1 VETART
7 TSKWWGEFEVP
18 HGQARTW
25 HIGPLLLR
33 VSRLAHEW
41 RVSRQRAP
49 IADHDAAPFS
59 GHIAFEVGVLGKDTP
74 LEESAEVSR
83 YATSGSAETLRVS
96 PTLPDRAVIFR
107 PEPPIRVLP
116 NQNVTLYV
124 ASPLW
129 LRLEE
134 APHTFLDELP
144 AVPPNQ
150 TWWGPSTME
159 GEPCYAA
166 RTHGRFRL
174 EDTEVYQHR
183 ILTSV
188 DVQNAA
194 DEALLLQRLNVPVRT
209 LSVYATPNGRL
220 WTESVKFQRS
230 SRDAFAEL
238 HVGAAP
244 PPAAEG
250 AQKLC
255 GPRDAGSQHTL
266 FRAFGSLFK

>member
-1 VETART
+1 MQTTGA

-25 HIGPLLLR
+25 RLGLLLLR

-41 RVSRQRAP
+41 RVSRQRATL
-49 IADHDAAPFS
+49 ADD
-59 GHIAFEVGVLGKDTP
+59 AFEVATLGQDEP
-74 LEESAEVSR
+74 LTGAADISR
-83 YATSGSAETLRVS
+83 YATSGSSETLRMS
-96 PTLPDRAVIFR
+96 PSLPDRSVIFR
-107 PEPPIRVLP
+107 PQPAIRVLP
-116 NQNVTLYV
+116 HQNVTLYV

-134 APHTFLDELP
+134 APNTFLDELP
-144 AVPPNQ
+144 ATAPTQ

-174 EDTEVYQHR
+174 EDTEAYRHR
-183 ILTSV
+183 VLTSV

-194 DEALLLQRLNVPVRT
+194 DEALLIQRLNVPVRR
-209 LSVYATPNGRL
+209 LSVYAAADGRL
-220 WTESVKFQRS
+220 WTEAVHLQRS

-238 HVGAAP
+238 HVGDQ
-244 PPAAEG
+244 PPAEAVG
-250 AQKLC
+250 AQRLC
-255 GPRDAGSQHTL
+255 GPRDAGKEHTL

>member
-25 HIGPLLLR
+25 RLGPLVLR

-41 RVSRQRAP
+41 RVARQRTSS
-49 IADHDAAPFS
+49 ADE
-59 GHIAFEVGVLGKDTP
+59 AFEVGTLGPDEP
-74 LEESAEVSR
+74 LAGTAEISR
-83 YATSGSAETLRVS
+83 YATSGSAETLRMS
-96 PTLPDRAVIFR
+96 PTLPDRSVIFR
-107 PEPPIRVLP
+107 PQPPIRVLP
-116 NQNVTLYV
+116 HQNVTLYV

-144 AVPPNQ
+144 ATFPTQ

-159 GEPCYAA
+159 GEPCYAS

-174 EDTEVYQHR
+174 EDTEAYRHR
-183 ILTSV
+183 VLTSV

-194 DEALLLQRLNVPVRT
+194 DEALLIQRLNVPVRR
-209 LSVYATPNGRL
+209 LSVYAASNGRL
-220 WTESVKFQRS
+220 WTESVHLQRS

-238 HVGAAP
+238 HVGAE
-244 PPAAEG
+244 PPAA
-250 AQKLC
+250 AARVQKLC
-255 GPRDAGSQHTL
+255 GARDAGKEHAL